1 MGEVR
6 HWRQG
11 GSSACCGHHAR
22 VDLSSCIFK
31 SRYRCYE
38 YTRFNI
44 NIHRYIQ
51 SGQRKT
57 ALGILL
63 TFYIFFFNSFCLDIL
78 TIKIVWFSFCQLV
91 KWPPASWKRYSWDH
105 LWNIGNLFRDINY
118 ATLIKYLCQDR
129 QSSSRMFV
137 TSRYRRVLWM
147 HYLENGYRF
156 LFIYRARSP
165 LRLYLMYTTS
175 KRILS
180 NRRYMHIIT

>member
-63 TFYIFFFNSFCLDIL
+63 TFYIFFSIL
-78 TIKIVWFSFCQLV
+78 LPRYSHYQNCMIFILSNDLQL
-91 KWPPASWKRYSWDH
+91 YSWDH

>member
-1 MGEVR
+1 MPELIYPPVYSNPDTDAMNTLDSTLIYIDISNPDR
-6 HWRQG
+6 EKRLSEY
-11 GSSACCGHHAR
+11 SS
-22 VDLSSCIFK
+22 LSTFFFS
-31 SRYRCYE
+31 
-38 YTRFNI
+38 
-44 NIHRYIQ
+44 
-51 SGQRKT
+51 
-57 ALGILL
+57 IL
-63 TFYIFFFNSFCLDIL
+63 FAYIFSLSKLYDFHF
-78 TIKIVWFSFCQLV
+78 V

>member
-1 MGEVR
+1 MNTLDSTLIYIDISNPDREKR
-6 HWRQG
+6 LSEY
-11 GSSACCGHHAR
+11 SS
-22 VDLSSCIFK
+22 LPTFFFS
-31 SRYRCYE
+31 
-38 YTRFNI
+38 
-44 NIHRYIQ
+44 
-51 SGQRKT
+51 
-57 ALGILL
+57 ILL
-63 TFYIFFFNSFCLDIL
+63 LRYSHYQNWMIFIF
-78 TIKIVWFSFCQLV
+78 V